1 MEGRRVRREALLL
14 CRLKGD
20 DVGLFRRKPKVEEE
34 PERCPL
40 CTERLPDGVEECA
53 MCGADLKPL
62 RPSYERRVGESVER
76 D

>member
-40 CTERLPDGVEECA
+40 CTERLPDGVDECA
-53 MCGADLKPL
+53 MCGADLKALRLASKDEVRGPL
-62 RPSYERRVGESVER
+62 EPV
-76 D
+76 